1 MKKLYYKIELR
12 IKRID
17 VCNVKEND
25 WTSYVSDGYAIIDGN
40 TIKGFLTNDLIE
52 GIISNYESMHI
63 QLIEY
68 KENEKDNFFTFSNF
82 SRLIEFPNEYYLEED
97 QNKNISAIICF
108 IKKEENVLR
117 QKRIEE
123 ILKSVKALHQ
133 IIP

>member
-12 IKRID
+12 IKRMD

-63 QLIEY
+63 QLIEH

-82 SRLIEFPNEYYLEED
+82 SGLIEFPNEYYLEED
-97 QNKNISAIICF
+97 QNKNISAIIRF

-123 ILKSVKALHQ
+123 ILKSVKALHPV
-133 IIP
+133 IP